1 MVYTI
6 MSIQYQYQGS
16 TGTYNIISASGTF
29 SDIVIPLSHNDGT
42 NGDKP
47 VTGINDFAF
56 QNVTVTGTLT
66 LNNITT
72 IGQNAFINLSG
83 LVNSLN
89 LINVTYIGP
98 GAFQGCSGLTG
109 PLDLSSAITIGANA
123 FRACSNLTGPLD
135 LSSAITIGSSAF
147 YECRGL
153 TGSLDLS
160 SVITIGNFAF
170 YNCVGLTGSLV
181 LSSAITIGSSAF
193 YECRGLTGSLDLSS
207 VITIGNFAFYN
218 CVGLTGS
225 LVLSSVVTIENSAFQ
240 DCRGFNNEL
249 LILPASLT
257 TIDNQAFN
265 TCSIPSYDFRG
276 CGNITIDR
284 SIFIQQYL
292 RDVYVYITPTQT
304 VTGTP
309 YPYVNFFFYTTTIT
323 FTGAPNNVG
332 IGQPVDITS
341 YLGSNR
347 PTDPYVYAFDPALAR
362 VDSPNIITLLT
373 NTATT
378 INISQAAN
386 DNYGPS
392 NVIPYLLNPNLIVE
406 SIDDVHKLA
415 CVTGVYGTVQDLVI
429 PSKATI
435 DGIEYTVVA
444 IADDVFVD
452 KLSGTIT
459 FPSTLTS
466 IGASAFRGCALTGM
480 LILPPNLTVLND
492 YVFAECDFTS
502 MAPPTQLT
510 HIGARA
516 FYNLPLFVYDFT
528 QCESLSYIDPSAF
541 DEYNQSFLDINV
553 YVSRFTYERIRN
565 FPFPPYV
572 KLHTGVPV
580 SNICFVAGT
589 LVKIDQGIFPIE
601 SLTRKHTLRGQP
613 ITLTK
618 TKHDDPYLV
627 KIQAYAFDQFPTHD
641 TYMSMNHRVYFND
654 RVKAR
659 DLVNGV
665 TVTLVDYHGEPLYN
679 VLVKAHTS
687 MLVHGMLVE
696 TLDPTSPIALLY
708 TSKLSPNQKNQLIE
722 KLNRQTE
729 YEDIVIHLKRNQ

>member
-1 MVYTI
+1 

-16 TGTYNIISASGTF
+16 TSTYNIISASGTF

-56 QNVTVTGTLT
+56 QNVTATGTLT

-89 LINVTYIGP
+89 LMNVTSIGP
-98 GAFQGCSGLTG
+98 GAFQGCSGFNGNLTLPTNLTTIRADAFRGCSRLTG
-109 PLDLSSAITIGANA
+109 QLDLSSVTLIE
-123 FRACSNLTGPLD
+123 SY
-135 LSSAITIGSSAF
+135 AF

-160 SVITIGNFAF
+160 SVITIESFAF
-170 YNCVGLTGSLV
+170 YNC
-181 LSSAITIGSSAF
+181 F
-193 YECRGLTGSLDLSS
+193 R
-207 VITIGNFAFYN
+207 
-218 CVGLTGS
+218 LTGS
-225 LVLSSVVTIENSAFQ
+225 LVLSSVITIENGAFQ
-240 DCRGFNNEL
+240 ECTGFNNEL

-257 TIDNQAFN
+257 TIATQAFN
-265 TCSIPSYDFRG
+265 TCSIPSYDFTS
-276 CGNITIDR
+276 CGNITSIDT
-284 SIFIQQYL
+284 SIFTQQDL
-292 RDVYVYITPTQT
+292 SDVYVYITPTQT
-304 VTGTP
+304 VTGPP

-347 PTDPYVYAFDPALAR
+347 PTEPYVYTFDHALAR

-378 INISQAAN
+378 IHISQAAN

-392 NVIPYLLNPNLIVE
+392 NVIPYLLNPNLIFE

-415 CVTGVYGTVQDLVI
+415 IVTGVYGSVQDLVI

-444 IADDVFVD
+444 IADNAFYQ
-452 KLSGTIT
+452 KPLSGTIT
-459 FPSTLTS
+459 FPPTLTS
-466 IGASAFRGCALTGM
+466 IGAAAFQGCALTGALNLPSIETIGASAFRGCALTGM
-480 LILPPNLTVLND
+480 LILPPNLTRLED
-492 YVFAECDFTS
+492 YVFAECSFTS
-502 MAPPTQLT
+502 MAPPTQLIS
-510 HIGARA
+510 IGARA

-528 QCESLSYIDPSAF
+528 QCEQLEYIDPSAF

-553 YVSRFTYERIRN
+553 YVTRFTYDRLQ
-565 FPFPPYV
+565 FSLFPPYV
-572 KLHTGVPV
+572 KFHTGVPV

-601 SLTRKHTLRGQP
+601 SITRKHTLRGQP

-627 KIQAYAFDQFPTHD
+627 KIQAYAFDQFPTQD
-641 TYMSMNHRVYFND
+641 TYMSLNHRIYFNHD

-696 TLDPTSPIALLY
+696 TLDPTSTIALLY

-722 KLNRQTE
+722 KMNRQTE